1 MTVEDGGLDN
11 NLDTL
16 EGNGTFSR
24 TFQVDVTPV
33 NDLPIAGDATY
44 RPLDNTRLDKN
55 QVTGLATLVTD
66 IDEDALTFSVVAG
79 PSDGQLVLNE
89 DGSFHY
95 TPSSNFNRND
105 FFTYVAN
112 DGTVDSNIGTVTLK
126 IDTDYTWY
134 NCREPRDVNADNLV
148 TPLDALWIINTINN
162 LGSQPLTKIRTE
174 GIVKPFLD
182 VNRDA
187 QSTPLDALWIIN
199 YLNQR
204 SFGEGEGTSETPA
217 ASLAMDPLM
226 SEQVIPGE
234 RFEHTSHPVTTDGT
248 SSNQPVVDNTPY
260 WQRVDETFDSIIR
273 TARRSQLSDA
283 ATDRD
288 RDDLFE
294 QSDWLDF
301 LGKDEAI

>member
-1 MTVEDGGLDN
+1 QLYVDGQLNAEMSYSPGPATTDSSMLIGKELHSNHPDGSGQRFFQGEVDDVRIYDRPLSASEVAKLYNESLGILQFTPLPDQNGSTTITVTVEDGGLDN

-134 NCREPRDVNADNLV
+134 NCREP
-148 TPLDALWIINTINN
+148 
-162 LGSQPLTKIRTE
+162 
-174 GIVKPFLD
+174 
-182 VNRDA
+182 
-187 QSTPLDALWIIN
+187 
-199 YLNQR
+199 
-204 SFGEGEGTSETPA
+204 
-217 ASLAMDPLM
+217 
-226 SEQVIPGE
+226 
-234 RFEHTSHPVTTDGT
+234 
-248 SSNQPVVDNTPY
+248 
-260 WQRVDETFDSIIR
+260 
-273 TARRSQLSDA
+273 
-283 ATDRD
+283 
-288 RDDLFE
+288 
-294 QSDWLDF
+294 
-301 LGKDEAI
+301 